1 MEALR
6 AAQPEVELLK
16 QIVKNTR
23 PKESQQIILSG
34 NDTKFNTSFN
44 TPIRLD
50 PDSKYEI
57 ALVNLETWYS
67 FPNIDSTNNVLRYSN
82 DAGTTWHEVRI
93 PEGSYELKDLNDEII
108 QQMRMKK
115 HYNELINKPY
125 ISIIANVNTLKT
137 EMTITDN
144 YKVDFRIQ
152 NSFNRILGFKNK
164 VYHGGVNSSENIV
177 DILPV
182 NSIFITLD
190 LINGSYV
197 NGVKKNVIYS
207 YFPEVEPGFKIVE
220 SPRNLVYLPVNK
232 SEISSIEVSMTD
244 QDGKLLNLRGEKL
257 TIRLHIRE
265 V

>member
-1 MEALR
+1 MLT
-6 AAQPEVELLK
+6 L
-16 QIVKNTR
+16 
-23 PKESQQIILSG
+23 ES
-34 NDTKFNTSFN
+34 
-44 TPIRLD
+44 P
-50 PDSKYEI
+50 
-57 ALVNLETWYS
+57 
-67 FPNIDSTNNVLRYSN
+67 
-82 DAGTTWHEVRI
+82 
-93 PEGSYELKDLNDEII
+93 
-108 QQMRMKK
+108 
-115 HYNELINKPY
+115 
-125 ISIIANVNTLKT
+125 
-137 EMTITDN
+137 
-144 YKVDFRIQ
+144 

>member
-1 MEALR
+1 ME
-6 AAQPEVELLK
+6 ELLK
-16 QIVKNTR
+16 QIAKNT
-23 PKESQQIILSG
+23 KSKDSLQIIVSG
-34 NDTKFNTSFN
+34 NSTKFNTSFDS
-44 TPIRLD
+44 PIRLN

-67 FPNIDSTNNVLRYSN
+67 FPNLDSTNNVLRYSN
-82 DAGTTWHEVRI
+82 DAGVTWHDVRI

-115 HYNELINKPY
+115 HYNELSNKPY
-125 ISIIANVNTLKT
+125 ISIVANVNTLRT
-137 EMTITDN
+137 EMEILDN
-144 YKVDFRIQ
+144 YKVDFRIP

-164 VYHGGVNSSENIV
+164 VYHTGGPTGGAGVNSSENIV

-207 YFPEVEPGFKIVE
+207 FFPEVEPGFKIVE

-244 QDGKLLNLRGEKL
+244 QDGKLLNLCGEKL

-265 V
+265 I

>member
-1 MEALR
+1 MED
-6 AAQPEVELLK
+6 LLK
-16 QIVKNTR
+16 QIERNTK
-23 PKESQQIILSG
+23 PKESMQLILS
-34 NDTKFNTSFN
+34 NNLTKFNTSFN
-44 TPIRLD
+44 SPIRLD
-50 PDSKYEI
+50 KDSKYEI

-82 DAGTTWHEVRI
+82 DGGTTWHEVKI

-108 QQMRMKK
+108 QQMRMKR
-115 HYNELINKPY
+115 HYNELTNKPY
-125 ISIIANVNTLKT
+125 ISIEANVNTLKT
-137 EMTITDN
+137 EMEILDN
-144 YKVDFRIQ
+144 YKVDFRVT
-152 NSFNRILGFKNK
+152 NSFNKILGFKGK
-164 VYHGGVNSSENIV
+164 VYHAGINSSENIV

-207 YFPEVEPGFKIVE
+207 FFPEVEPGYKIVE

-232 SEISSIEVSMTD
+232 TEISSIEVSMTD
-244 QDGKLLNLRGEKL
+244 QDGKLLNLRGERI

-265 V
+265 I